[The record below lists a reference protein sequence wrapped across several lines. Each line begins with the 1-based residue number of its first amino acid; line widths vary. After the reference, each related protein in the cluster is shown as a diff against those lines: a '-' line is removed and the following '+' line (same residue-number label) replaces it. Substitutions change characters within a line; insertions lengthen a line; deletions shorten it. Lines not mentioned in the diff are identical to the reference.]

1 MVVLVF
7 LYMVGA
13 IFIIGAEFNAALLK
27 FEVFGQKVRA
37 VDLPRSKPD
46 QSADVG

>member
-13 IFIIGAEFNAALLK
+13 IFIIGAEFNAALMK
-27 FEVFGQKVRA
+27 FRVVPVKT
-37 VDLPRSKPD
+37 LPEGGISNPD
-46 QSADVG
+46 HGANI

>member
-27 FEVFGQKVRA
+27 FEVLGHKVLV
-37 VDLPRSKPD
+37 VDLPPSKPD
-46 QSADVG
+46 QSTDVG